1 MPHLVHVA
9 DAAAARRE
17 VSKEQA
23 RARRDGHHQADWR
36 RRHPCSGGR
45 RGGRDTQEVPRVR
58 LCAAG
63 SPRARRALTSER
75 RERTGDCDVRTRCT
89 LPHTLPRH
97 GAPGAAVRPCLA
109 AVRPGGRP
117 RRRCRRRAE
126 RAAAQARPGA
136 ARHQLARGRQALPQ
150 AVRRARGLP
159 AGGSQGG
166 HARQGAQSGGGE
178 ASLSVGRPRASAR
191 ALAHTPPKT
200 AQRGRAGWC
209 ALLLLAGG
217 GSWVAPALTRR
228 CGGHATRRAC
238 VAREEGGVALLAPR
252 PITRAAPCYLGAS
265 ASACAILWGC
275 GLRPASAIGDG
286 INQMPTPVSR
296 KARLARTSTKCA
308 SSPRLA
314 CSWSVFGPPFAAARL
329 PARPLTVGY
338 G

>member
-1 MPHLVHVA
+1 MARPALLCA
-9 DAAAARRE
+9 LASLLCALAAARGAAAAA
-17 VSKEQA
+17 EQSVLLLKP
-23 RARRDGHHQADWR
+23 DLVQ
-36 RRHPCSGGR
+36 
-45 RGGRDTQEVPRVR
+45 RGIN
-58 LCAAG
+58 
-63 SPRARRALTSER
+63 S
-75 RERTGDCDVRTRCT
+75 
-89 LPHTLPRH
+89 
-97 GAPGAAVRPCLA
+97 LA
-109 AVRPGGRP
+109 AVKRFHKRYVEPEGF
-117 RRRCRRRAE
+117 
-126 RAAAQARPGA
+126 
-136 ARHQLARGRQALPQ
+136 QLVGLKEVTLDK
-150 AVRRARGLP
+150 VRRA
-159 AGGSQGG
+159 
-166 HARQGAQSGGGE
+166 GGGE